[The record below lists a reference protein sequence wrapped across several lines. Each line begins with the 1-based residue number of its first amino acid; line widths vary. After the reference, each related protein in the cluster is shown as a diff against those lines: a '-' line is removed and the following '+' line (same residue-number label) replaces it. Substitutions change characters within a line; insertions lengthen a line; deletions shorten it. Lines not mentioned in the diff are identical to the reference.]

1 MRAAYCD
8 AMSVSLLAV
17 LAVFPLLAVAYDN
30 GAPDARLPSLGW
42 SSWTALGPGASA
54 PVFDFCDEFSVM
66 SAVDAFFE
74 VGLYDAGYR
83 TIHLDGE
90 ARRPPARL
98 RLPPPPSFHSQTP
111 LRRLLGWGS
120 QRIRFP
126 VPRAGSLSQRT
137 AAHH

>member
-1 MRAAYCD
+1 
-8 AMSVSLLAV
+8 MSRKKKDPKISSARPLSSPSGAQQMLFALAV
-17 LAVFPLLAVAYDN
+17 VFSAVAFSYPN

-54 PVFDFCDEFSVM
+54 PVFDFCDEFSVL

-90 ARRPPARL
+90 A
-98 RLPPPPSFHSQTP
+98 
-111 LRRLLGWGS
+111 
-120 QRIRFP
+120 
-126 VPRAGSLSQRT
+126 
-137 AAHH
+137 